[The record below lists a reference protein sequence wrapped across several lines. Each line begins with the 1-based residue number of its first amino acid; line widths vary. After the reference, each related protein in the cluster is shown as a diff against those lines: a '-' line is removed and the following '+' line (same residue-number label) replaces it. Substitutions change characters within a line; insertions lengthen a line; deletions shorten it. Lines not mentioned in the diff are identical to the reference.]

1 MLSAGGDVCIAKLLA
16 FRARKFF
23 IATKATGT
31 KRPRTELYLSQK
43 VSNAAIFDGFFK
55 FRLPRD

>member
-23 IATKATGT
+23 IAKATGT